1 MAVNSEVF
9 IFSYENIAS
18 LVRGKYVSMGKQW
31 IQVCIAALF
40 EVIWV
45 IGLKHSDDFWS
56 WSGTAIA
63 IWISF
68 YLLIRAGRELPVG
81 TVYAVFAGLGTAGT
95 VLSEVLFFGEPLKIA
110 KLILIAVLLAGVVG
124 LKLVTPDKHRVKGAE
139 AE

>member
-1 MAVNSEVF
+1 
-9 IFSYENIAS
+9 
-18 LVRGKYVSMGKQW
+18 MGKQW